1 MLQKLRSTIRH
12 AHPGLEAQ
20 FGATLD
26 AEIEQIAKER
36 AAIREIVRSFETCAT
51 ENRRRAN
58 NEPMDADTAA
68 AHRRHADDQV
78 KTANTIRELFRQRT
92 GVVIP

>member
-36 AAIREIVRSFETCAT
+36 AAIREIVRSFETC
-51 ENRRRAN
+51 
-58 NEPMDADTAA
+58 EPMDADTAA
-68 AHRRHADDQV
+68 AHRRHADDQAKV
-78 KTANTIRELFRQRT
+78 AHTIREMFRRA
-92 GVVIP
+92 GVVL